1 MFILTALVILPA
13 CSTRAA
19 QPAPIPATFAPTA
32 ATIPDWFNIKLTDVL
47 TGQTFSINDFSG
59 KVVLIETM
67 AEWCPNCVR
76 QQSEVKKLEELTN
89 HTQDLVHISL
99 DTDLHEDAATLKDYA
114 NAYGFDWYFAISPLE
129 LDRALGNLY
138 SAEFMN
144 PPLTP
149 MLFIDRHGSVYS
161 LPFGP
166 LKGAVA
172 LQLTLAP
179 YLAP

>member
-1 MFILTALVILPA
+1 MLILTALVILPA
-13 CSTRAA
+13 CSI
-19 QPAPIPATFAPTA
+19 PAPFTRPNPIQASA
-32 ATIPDWFNIKLTDVL
+32 APDWFNIKLTDVR
-47 TGQTFSINDFSG
+47 TGQTFSINDFAG

-67 AEWCPNCVR
+67 AEWCPNCAR

-89 HTQDLVHISL
+89 HTEDLVHISL

-114 NAYGFDWYFAISPLE
+114 DQYGFDWYFAISPLE

-138 SAEFMN
+138 SAEFLN

-149 MLFIDRHGSVYS
+149 MLFIDRHGGVYS

-166 LKGAVA
+166 LKGAAA